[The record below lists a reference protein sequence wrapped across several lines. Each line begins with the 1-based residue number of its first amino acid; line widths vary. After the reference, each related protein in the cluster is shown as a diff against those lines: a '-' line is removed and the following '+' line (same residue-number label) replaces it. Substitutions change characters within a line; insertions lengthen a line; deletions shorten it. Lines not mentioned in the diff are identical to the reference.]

1 MNYEIINRLP
11 FGSGF
16 ISTGGV
22 LSIRSRFDVR
32 RTGGAGGLSSSLDML
47 YFIVGINFRYSY
59 SLTTITTKIWEIK
72 KKIKKETDDSINSIN
87 FSFFS
92 TLIYD
97 FQNKKSSV
105 LISEM

>member
-32 RTGGAGGLSSSLDML
+32 RTGGAGGLSSSLDMFN
-47 YFIVGINFRYSY
+47 FIVGINFRYS
-59 SLTTITTKIWEIK
+59 LTTITTKIREIK

-87 FSFFS
+87 FSSFS

-97 FQNKKSSV
+97 FQSKKSSV